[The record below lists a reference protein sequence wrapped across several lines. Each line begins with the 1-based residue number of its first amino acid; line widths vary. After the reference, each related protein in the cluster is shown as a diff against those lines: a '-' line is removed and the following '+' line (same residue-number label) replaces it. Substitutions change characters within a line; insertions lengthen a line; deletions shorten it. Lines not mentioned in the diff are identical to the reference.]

1 MRQQPAD
8 FGVEHADNLAAPWNL
23 DAKQPFDREAK
34 GMLLVHRRDIVEPVE
49 VRQRLEVVFI
59 LDEFFG
65 AAVQKADV
73 RIGAHHEFAVEFQN
87 QAQDSVCGRV
97 LRTEI
102 DGEGPVFGFGDN
114 VGHDRKDPTMPPG
127 GL

>member
-73 RIGAHHEFAVEFQN
+73 RIGAHHDFAVEFQN

-97 LRTEI
+97 LRTKI
-102 DGEGPVFGFGDN
+102 DGEGPLFGFGDN
-114 VGHDRKDPTMPPG
+114 VGHDTAPTRG
-127 GL
+127 G